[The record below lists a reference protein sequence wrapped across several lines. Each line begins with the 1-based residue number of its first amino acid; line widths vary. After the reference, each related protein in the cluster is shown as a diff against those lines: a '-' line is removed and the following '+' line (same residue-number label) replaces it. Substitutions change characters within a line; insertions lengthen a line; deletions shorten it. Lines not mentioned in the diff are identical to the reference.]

1 MENMI
6 KNKMMETRMELE
18 NIYNRNT
25 PDSGATIT
33 DIIWEEGYLNGQL
46 KTLEDLLSIISINK
60 PIEYVKEE
68 YIIQEVG

>member
-6 KNKMMETRMELE
+6 KNKMMETRMELDS
-18 NIYNRNT
+18 IYNRNT

>member
-6 KNKMMETRMELE
+6 KNKMRKIQMELE

-60 PIEYVKEE
+60 PIEYVEEE

>member
-6 KNKMMETRMELE
+6 KNKMRKIQMELE

-33 DIIWEEGYLNGQL
+33 DIIWEEGYLNVQL

>member
-6 KNKMMETRMELE
+6 KNKMKETQMELE

-33 DIIWEEGYLNGQL
+33 DIIWEEGYLNGKL
-46 KTLEDLLSIISINK
+46 KAMEEILSVITINK
-60 PIEYVKEE
+60 HVEYVKEE

>member
-6 KNKMMETRMELE
+6 KNKMRKIQMELE
-18 NIYNRNT
+18 T

>member
-6 KNKMMETRMELE
+6 KNKMRKIQMELE

-46 KTLEDLLSIISINK
+46 KTLSVLVILRQA
-60 PIEYVKEE
+60 EE
-68 YIIQEVG
+68 T

>member
-1 MENMI
+1 
-6 KNKMMETRMELE
+6 MELE

>member
-6 KNKMMETRMELE
+6 KNKMRKIQMELE